1 MIKYV
6 IFDKDGTLIDT
17 EPLFYE
23 SWYTVGDKWGLPEM
37 RENYYPNIAGKSV
50 PLSIKFL
57 NETYGEDFDAEGFMA
72 ERLGMV
78 NKLLE
83 GNIEFKS
90 GCTELLDFL
99 RSQGIKI
106 AIATSTASDIA
117 KPNVHRLGLCEKVDA
132 VVYGDEIKLGKP
144 HPDIFLEAGRR
155 IGAVPEETLVVG
167 DSSFDMIGAHRAG
180 MIPVMVIDHN
190 PPSEEAEPL
199 CYKVFESLFDVI
211 DLVKKENKINIKGKK
226 L

>member
-6 IFDKDGTLIDT
+6 IFDKDGTLIDS
-17 EPLFYE
+17 EPIFYE
-23 SWYTVGDKWGLPEM
+23 AWYTVGEKWGIPGM
-37 RENYYPNIAGKSV
+37 RENYYSNIAGKSV

-72 ERLGMV
+72 ERMDLV
-78 NKLLE
+78 QKTL
-83 GNIEFKS
+83 S
-90 GCTELLDFL
+90 GDINLKNGCIELLDFL
-99 RSQGIKI
+99 RAQGIKI
-106 AIATSTASDIA
+106 AIATSTAESIA
-117 KPNVHRLGLCEKVDA
+117 KPNVMRLGLGERVDA

-155 IGAVPEETLVVG
+155 IDAVPEETLVVG

-190 PPSEEAEPL
+190 PPSEEAKPL

-211 DLVKKENKINIKGKK
+211 DLVKKENKLK
-226 L
+226 